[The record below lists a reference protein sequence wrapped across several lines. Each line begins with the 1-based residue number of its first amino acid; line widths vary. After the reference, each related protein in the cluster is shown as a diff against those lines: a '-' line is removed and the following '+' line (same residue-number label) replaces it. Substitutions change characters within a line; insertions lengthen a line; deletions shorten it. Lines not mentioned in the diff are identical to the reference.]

1 MGGYIEEREGLE
13 RIRKPKEEE
22 VSVEGE
28 LLSRLNP
35 LIEDRFIVEVI
46 RPIKAG
52 KEAVVYCCRAHPS
65 LERELVAAKIFRP
78 PEMRSF
84 KKDGIYRQG
93 REHMGPVDVRLLRA
107 LAKKTRGGKLRRFN
121 AWISHEMRTLEIL
134 HRAGADVPEPIE
146 RYGPVILMEY
156 IGDDE
161 APAPVLVGVTLDQD
175 EARGIYKRVLEN
187 VDLFLANNRVH
198 ADLSAYNI
206 LYSDGR
212 GVIIDF
218 PQAVDPRYNQDAF
231 DLLIRDIKNLN
242 GYFKDYDLELVD
254 PFDHALALWRKHV
267 DPFR

>member
-1 MGGYIEEREGLE
+1 MGGYIEEREELE
-13 RIRKPKEEE
+13 RRRKPKEEE
-22 VSVEGE
+22 VSVEEE
-28 LLSRLNP
+28 LLSRLDP

-65 LERELVAAKIFRP
+65 IERELVAAKIFRP

-93 REHMGPVDVRLLRA
+93 REHMGPVDARLLRA

-121 AWISHEMRTLEIL
+121 AWISHEMKTLEIL

-146 RYGPVILMEY
+146 RHGPVILMEY
-156 IGDDE
+156 IGTEED
-161 APAPVLVGVTLDQD
+161 PAPVLVGVTLGED
-175 EARGIYKRVLEN
+175 EARGIYRRLLNN

-198 ADLSAYNI
+198 SDLSAYNV
-206 LYSDGR
+206 LYSNGR

-218 PQAVDPRYNQDAF
+218 PQAVDPRYNDDAF
-231 DLLIRDIKNLN
+231 DLLVRDIKNLN
-242 GYFKDYDLELVD
+242 AYFEDYDMELVD
-254 PFDHALALWRKHV
+254 PIEHSLSIWRKHV
-267 DPFR
+267 DPLR